1 MDKIYLIGLPGSGK
15 SHTGSW
21 LAKKLGWDF
30 VDLDEQIENYENQPI
45 SELFKQLGEDGF
57 RKLEQTALKRT
68 FAYKQCVVSCGGG
81 TPVWDNN
88 MEMMGRHGL
97 TVYLN
102 TELQEI
108 IRRLEAGNVN
118 RPLISDSIPLAVQ
131 IAELNEKRRPIYS
144 RAKVVWNK
152 NEPTEHFF
160 RSLDRL
166 LTIY

>member
-1 MDKIYLIGLPGSGK
+1 
-15 SHTGSW
+15 
-21 LAKKLGWDF
+21 
-30 VDLDEQIENYENQPI
+30 
-45 SELFKQLGEDGF
+45 
-57 RKLEQTALKRT
+57 
-68 FAYKQCVVSCGGG
+68 
-81 TPVWDNN
+81 